1 MTKQLKDLVA
11 SNVRTIRA
19 LLGITQEELARRT
32 KLSVRYISK
41 VENDPPDVT
50 LHNLDKIAKGLEVH
64 VAELVT
70 DRKTQLPRP
79 SNKDAEAVK
88 HTIRLLTAYL
98 KTED

>member
-1 MTKQLKDLVA
+1 MAKQLKDLVA

>member
-70 DRKTQLPRP
+70 DRKTHLPRP